1 MLPYLRII
9 LIILLIGSIYW
20 AITRLKKPIT
30 PMSEAFENDIE
41 EDIENGDDE
50 EHDSNNH
57 KTTNNTKNI
66 ESKPNTKYSNNLI
79 SNGSF
84 SHGKDIT
91 QKNGESGNNRI
102 IRINNPGNSS
112 FALRQ
117 SSFSRQAGSHDLDTY
132 YRIKLHLTPGQHYR
146 LNAWVATTKNW
157 NGKDNVFNLKFLQ
170 HGSNNVIMTG
180 NGDVISTTEIGHVE
194 VTDVITPM
202 TWKNHQFSFHVPHDV
217 DGTIELYIGYKPEN
231 TLGYRY
237 VTGLSLKNYY
247 PAMSRLPVTQ
257 WLQCVLDG
265 SHPMSRGQPK
275 DVKWT
280 DLTGKGHDFEWSS
293 VPKWNM
299 KGFYKTVGNKLTGP
313 DANKFNINESVNDG
327 NFTVMLKFRN
337 NKPPTKNEKDQTL
350 ALFIPG
356 NQTEALK
363 LLLPNR
369 YGKVKVIAGGH
380 QFSTK
385 ESVLTTNK
393 CVITLVC
400 YQNVLSIF
408 YNDTLLQRNEI
419 PKLYFGHSPVTINP
433 SFAWDSQIYN
443 VVIYNQALPLKRI
456 ALMIDYL
463 AAMDYHYDDS
473 KENKDSD
480 MHMFHNQFYQDQGNH
495 NYLVPN
501 TVTYNFDGQPPQH
514 VNESHHNQQ
523 QTHHKQTQPKQTHHK
538 QNQHYKRTHHK
549 QNHHHQFNYP
559 TVQLNG
565 LDYIVTINQNSEMAH
580 QMGYW
585 GSRNYGS
592 DRNGAAIMY
601 QMNFPMCPVPQQLRP
616 LK

>member
-9 LIILLIGSIYW
+9 LIILLIGFIYW
-20 AITRLKKPIT
+20 AITSLKKPVT
-30 PMSEAFENDIE
+30 PMNEAFENDMEETE
-41 EDIENGDDE
+41 EDKKNK
-50 EHDSNNH
+50 NYNKNH
-57 KTTNNTKNI
+57 QNLDTINSR
-66 ESKPNTKYSNNLI
+66 SKSKYSNNLI

-102 IRINNPGNSS
+102 IQINNPGNSS

-117 SSFSRQAGSHDLDTY
+117 SSFSRQMGASNLDTY
-132 YRIKLHLTPGQHYR
+132 YRIKLDLTPGQHYR
-146 LNAWVATTKNW
+146 INAWVATTKNW
-157 NGKDNVFNLKFLQ
+157 NGKDNIFNFKFLQ

-180 NGDVISTTEIGHVE
+180 NGEVVRTTEIGHVE
-194 VTDVITPM
+194 VTNVITPM
-202 TWKNHQFSFHVPHDV
+202 TWKNHQFSFHIPHDV
-217 DGTIELYIGYKPEN
+217 DGIMELYIGYKPEN

-247 PAMSRLPVTQ
+247 PAMPRLPVTQ
-257 WLQCVLDG
+257 WLQCILDG

-280 DLTGKGHDFEWSS
+280 DLTGKGHDFEWSTI
-293 VPKWNM
+293 PKWNM

-313 DANKFNINESVNDG
+313 DANRFGINESVNDG

-337 NKPPTKNEKDQTL
+337 NKPSAKNEKDQTL

-369 YGKVKVIAGGH
+369 YGKIKVIAGGH
-380 QFSTK
+380 HFTTK
-385 ESVLTTNK
+385 ESILTTNK
-393 CVITLVC
+393 CVVTLVC
-400 YQNVLSIF
+400 YQNVLSIY

-419 PKLYFGHSPVTINP
+419 PKLYFGHSPITINP
-433 SFAWDSQIYN
+433 SFAWDSQIYY
-443 VVIYNQALPLKRI
+443 VVVYNQALPLKRI

-473 KENKDSD
+473 KESKDSD

-495 NYLVPN
+495 NYRVPS
-501 TVTYNFDGQPPQH
+501 TITYNFEGQPPHH
-514 VNESHHNQQ
+514 VDESHYHN
-523 QTHHKQTQPKQTHHK
+523 KQPPLPSSTTSI
-538 QNQHYKRTHHK
+538 
-549 QNHHHQFNYP
+549 
-559 TVQLNG
+559 QLPDRSIERIG
-565 LDYIVTINQNSEMAH
+565 LYCDY
-580 QMGYW
+580 
-585 GSRNYGS
+585 
-592 DRNGAAIMY
+592 
-601 QMNFPMCPVPQQLRP
+601 
-616 LK
+616 